1 MVQLVE
7 SAHYQT
13 AMPEEYVM
21 IMETDHMLMHAPPN
35 VATEQKPAGR
45 RLTDLPASPAL
56 PFGLPAPSV
65 PAPELKGTI
74 PHAQASASTT

>member
-1 MVQLVE
+1 MASYGRSTFLIWQVE

-45 RLTDLPASPAL
+45 PT
-56 PFGLPAPSV
+56 
-65 PAPELKGTI
+65 
-74 PHAQASASTT
+74 Q